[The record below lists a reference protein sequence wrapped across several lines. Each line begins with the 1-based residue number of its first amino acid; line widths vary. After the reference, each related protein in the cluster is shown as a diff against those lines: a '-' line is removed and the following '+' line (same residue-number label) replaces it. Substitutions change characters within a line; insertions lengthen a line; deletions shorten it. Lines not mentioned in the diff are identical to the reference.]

1 MGNNMI
7 VDEDKAYEKRDGGIL
22 FEEGGRLA
30 VPAVPGYECIVAS
43 EILDTLGRAS
53 MPGSRP
59 DPAG

>member
-1 MGNNMI
+1 MKNVMEGYLSR
-7 VDEDKAYEKRDGGIL
+7 K
-22 FEEGGRLA
+22 GGRLA